1 MKDRDYKMRIRF
13 EQKEYYPDKYGETRV
28 DKVLKKKLS
37 KQYHKKKEKWLKQR
51 SDNNAE

>member
-28 DKVLKKKLS
+28 DKVRKKKIR
-37 KQYHKKKEKWLKQR
+37 KCKNKHKMFKIPEI
-51 SDNNAE
+51 